1 MNEIMNDQ
9 KDHAMKKNYS
19 RKLRWLIAG
28 IAILVIA
35 GGAAFYYVRSTKA
48 STATATET
56 PVQTAK
62 AFKGNIILTAS
73 GTGTLAPANTASFG
87 FGTSGK
93 ITGLNVKIGDIVKAG
108 QVIGQLDNAE
118 AQSAYKQAKRS
129 LDDLTTP
136 AAIAAAKQ
144 AVADAEVSIY
154 NAKQGLEYLISS
166 DVFYWEN
173 QVAAAEQTLKDAQ
186 TAGGSSPTADQKQ
199 KIDDATKALSRAQT
213 NLGVAQQKYINVYVP
228 ATFTYKVTDTNDS
241 NHNGSTTDTIT
252 EVAGPSQ
259 AEIAA
264 ARATY
269 ELAIEKQKE
278 AQAYLDMLNGQA
290 LPENVPGSSLTDLVS
305 AQTALQTADANLK
318 ATQLISPISGTV
330 TDVTASVGDTVSDSA
345 IVTVA
350 DLNQPYTIDSYFDAE
365 DWESV
370 QPGYKTDV
378 VFDILPDDTYKGTV
392 TLVYPELDTSSGS
405 SLVHVIVKLD
415 DMVSQP
421 LPSGTSAA
429 VDVISGE
436 ADNAVLVPVEAL
448 HKLDD
453 GRYTIFVMQNGSPRL
468 RLVEVGL
475 QDVTY
480 AEIKS
485 GLNAGDI
492 VTTGIVETN

>member
-1 MNEIMNDQ
+1 MNDQ
-9 KDHAMKKNYS
+9 KDHAMQKKQS

-28 IAILVIA
+28 IALLVIA
-35 GGAAFYYVRSTKA
+35 GGATFYYVRSTKA
-48 STATATET
+48 STATTTET
-56 PVQTAK
+56 PLQTAT
-62 AFKGNIILTAS
+62 AFKGNIVLTAS
-73 GTGTLAPANTASFG
+73 GTGTLAPASTSSFG

-93 ITGLNVKIGDIVKAG
+93 ITELDVKIGDIVEAG

-118 AQSAYKQAKRS
+118 AQSAYKQAKRT

-144 AVADAEVSIY
+144 AAADAEVDIY
-154 NAKQGLEYLISS
+154 NAKQDLEYLISS

-173 QVAAAEQTLKDAQ
+173 QVATAGQTLKDAQ
-186 TAGGSSPTADQKQ
+186 TAGGSNPTADQKQ
-199 KIDDATKALSRAQT
+199 KIEDATKALSRAQT
-213 NLGVAQQKYINVYVP
+213 NLGVAQKKYVNVYVP
-228 ATFTYKVTDTNDS
+228 ATFIYKVTDTKDS

-269 ELAIEKQKE
+269 QLAIEKQKE

-305 AQTALQTADANLK
+305 AQTALQTAEANLK

-330 TDVTASVGDTVSDSA
+330 TDVTASVGDTVGETS

-350 DLNQPYTIDSYFDAE
+350 DLSQPYTIDSYFDAE

-370 QPGYKTDV
+370 QPGYETEV
-378 VFDILPDDTYKGTV
+378 VFDILPDNTYKGTV
-392 TLVYPELDTSSGS
+392 TLVYPELDSSSGS
-405 SLVHVIVKLD
+405 SLVHSIVKLNNT
-415 DMVSQP
+415 VSQT
-421 LPSGTSAA
+421 LPSGASTA
-429 VDVISGE
+429 VDIISGK

-448 HKLDD
+448 HKIDD
-453 GRYTIFVMQNGSPRL
+453 GRYTLFVMQNGSPRL
-468 RLVEVGL
+468 KVVEVGL
-475 QDVTY
+475 QDITY

-485 GLNAGDI
+485 GLNVGDI